1 MTPHP
6 SFALFQVAFIL
17 IMVLSGWNL
26 WRIRRVHRARGRQ
39 AVDSLLANRGET
51 LVALRELK
59 VSALPTI
66 TGLSS
71 TVAFEVTARSRDG
84 AEHTYQWAYEPRVF
98 PWQTEGLKRLAH
110 GIWIPA

>member
-1 MTPHP
+1 MTHP

-17 IMVLSGWNL
+17 IVALSGWNL
-26 WRIRRVHRARGRQ
+26 WRVRRAHRARGRR

-59 VSALPTI
+59 ASALPTL

-71 TVAFEVTARSRDG
+71 TVAFEVTARGRDG